1 MSTYKQGNK
10 TKIIWTCI
18 KQILYEPVQIH
29 RLILDHLM
37 KGIIDKESKKK
48 RIWFIVEDDHG
59 AGIMGK
65 NHGA

>member
-1 MSTYKQGNK
+1 
-10 TKIIWTCI
+10 
-18 KQILYEPVQIH
+18 
-29 RLILDHLM
+29 M

-48 RIWFIVEDDHG
+48 KKGFGELTSKWFIVEDDHG